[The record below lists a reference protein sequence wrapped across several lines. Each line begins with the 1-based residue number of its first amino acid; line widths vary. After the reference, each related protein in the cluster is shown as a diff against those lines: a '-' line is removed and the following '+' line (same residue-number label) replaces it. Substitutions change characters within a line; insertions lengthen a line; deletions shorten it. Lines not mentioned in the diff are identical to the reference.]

1 MTEFIPVNEP
11 LIGKREKELVL
22 SCLDSGWISSE
33 GSFVSEFEQKFSK
46 YVDRKFGIAVSSGT
60 AAIDIAVESLGIKK
74 GDEIILPSFTIISC
88 VLQIVRIGAI
98 PIFIDS
104 SLETWNI
111 DILEIEK
118 RISNKTKALLIPHI
132 YGLPVD
138 MNYVQSICQKYNLK
152 LIEDAAEMI
161 GQTCRHSK
169 CGSFGEISTFSF
181 YANKHITTG
190 EGGMIVTD
198 SEDIY
203 ERCKSLRNLCFQ
215 TEKRFI
221 HENLGWNYR
230 MTNIQAALGLAQ
242 IERLD
247 EIISRKREIGK
258 LYNEGLQGLDKFF
271 SIPMKYDNYAENI
284 YWVFGIV
291 LKNLQKFKSSKE
303 LSIEL
308 KKRNIGSRP
317 FFYPLH
323 LQPILQKK
331 YPYLKK
337 ENLPNSKFLYDYGLY
352 LPSGLALSNDQIIYV
367 CKNLKEIFTDNK

>member
-1 MTEFIPVNEP
+1 MTDFIPVNEP
-11 LIGKREKELVL
+11 VLGKREKELVL

-33 GSFVSEFEQKFSK
+33 GSFVGEFEQKFAE
-46 YVDRKFGIAVSSGT
+46 YNDRKFGVAVSSGT
-60 AAIDIAVESLGIKK
+60 AAIDIAVEAMEINK

-88 VLQIVRIGAI
+88 VHQLVRIGAV

-104 SLETWNI
+104 SLDTWNI
-111 DILEIEK
+111 DILSIEK
-118 RISNKTKALLIPHI
+118 KISKKTKALLIPHI

-138 MNYVQSICQKYNLK
+138 MDYIIRICKKYNLK

-161 GQTCRHSK
+161 GQTCRNSK

-181 YANKHITTG
+181 YANKNITTG
-190 EGGMIVTD
+190 EGGMILTD

-203 ERCKSLRNLCFQ
+203 EKCKSLRNLCFQ
-215 TEKRFI
+215 AEKRFI

-242 IERLD
+242 IERID
-247 EIISRKREIGK
+247 EIISRKREIGN
-258 LYNEGLQGLDKFF
+258 LYNDGLKGLDKYF
-271 SIPMKYDNYAENI
+271 SIPKQYDNFAINI

-291 LKNLQKFKSSKE
+291 LKNCQKFKSSKE

-352 LPSGLALSNDQIIYV
+352 LPSGLALSNDQINHV
-367 CKNLKEIFTDNK
+367 CKNIKEIFADNK